1 MFKREMLIYRNQ
13 FEKKVMIP
21 LFESRSFSKKI
32 PISVRPQ
39 KLFLSGFGRLIGH
52 SFDYDQIL
60 VFNYYGLNKFSTGFL
75 DEVKKAKE
83 NGVEIKSIK
92 SVVIYFSSI
101 KLADI
106 SRFSPDLTNGF
117 SEFKN
122 SLVELRKF
130 PKKAK
135 KMTS

>member
-1 MFKREMLIYRNQ
+1 
-13 FEKKVMIP
+13 MIP
-21 LFESRSFSKKI
+21 LFESVSNQKKI
-32 PISVRPQ
+32 SISSKESRLAKKP
-39 KLFLSGFGRLIGH
+39 FGQFIGK

-60 VFNYYGLNKFSTGFL
+60 VFNYYGLNKPSTGFL
-75 DEVKKAKE
+75 RDVDFLRKKGFEVKT
-83 NGVEIKSIK
+83 VE
-92 SVVIYFSSI
+92 SVVIYFASI

-106 SRFSPDLTNGF
+106 SKFSPDLTNGF

-130 PKKAK
+130 PKKGK